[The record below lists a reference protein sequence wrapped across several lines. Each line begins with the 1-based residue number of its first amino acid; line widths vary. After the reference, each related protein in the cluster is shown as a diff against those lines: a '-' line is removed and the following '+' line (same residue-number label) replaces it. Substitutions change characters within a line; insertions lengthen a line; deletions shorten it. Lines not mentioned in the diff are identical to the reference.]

1 MWSVAFVWTV
11 VIGVYLAN
19 GRQGTLDVGAAN
31 QVGWDATIFPNL
43 RVNIIFSSNLC
54 VNVFFFFTLF
64 WKGVGHPEVG
74 KPMSHST

>member
-43 RVNIIFSSNLC
+43 
-54 VNVFFFFTLF
+54 
-64 WKGVGHPEVG
+64 
-74 KPMSHST
+74 